1 MLVSLSISLFYFFGQ
16 DLHRKMMRAVSNCR
30 EISNRWKIWIKLNFN
45 CMMQFFVWWEKHF
58 FFFLV
63 GKALKRVL
71 SVIDHHKFWYNISLH
86 FAMSLGLILFLFS
99 CSVMSDSLWPHG
111 LQHTRL
117 PWPSPSLRF
126 SSDSYPLIQWW
137 EYQSD

>member
-1 MLVSLSISLFYFFGQ
+1 MEDMDKVKFLLYGAVFCLM
-16 DLHRKMMRAVSNCR
+16 RKT
-30 EISNRWKIWIKLNFN
+30 
-45 CMMQFFVWWEKHF
+45 F

-71 SVIDHHKFWYNISLH
+71 SVMDHHKFWYNISLH

-117 PWPSPSLRF
+117 PWPSLSLRF
-126 SSDSYPLIQWW
+126 SSNSYPLIQWW
-137 EYQSD
+137 EYQSDEELYHCLWTDHFSWGWGWLLFTPAPGNVK